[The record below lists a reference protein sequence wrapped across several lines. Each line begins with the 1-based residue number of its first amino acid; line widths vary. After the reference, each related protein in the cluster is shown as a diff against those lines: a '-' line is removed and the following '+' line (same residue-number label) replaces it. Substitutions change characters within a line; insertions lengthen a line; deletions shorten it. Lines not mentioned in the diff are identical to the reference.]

1 MEKKRRA
8 RKKLEDFI
16 KARWLRII
24 IREFSE
30 IINNFIKHGGTLLAA
45 AISFYT
51 ILSVVPFLLVFTS
64 IIAQIIHSSQFAL
77 QETLSFITRLFP
89 SSGDSA
95 IGYINALVSKKLAFG
110 IIGGLAFYWAGSRTF
125 EIMIIAVERIY
136 EKKERGFFMHQKIFS
151 FALIPILLAT
161 FALFVGLSK
170 GIVFLRGFISIGTT
184 ASEVSFITSFSNNLL
199 IVGIATGFFFI
210 LYRVFSYRNTD
221 SVSALSGALFTS
233 ILTMVVKYLF
243 DWYIR
248 NFNHF
253 GKIYG
258 SLSAIIIALLW
269 IYYTS
274 IIYIIGAELTAYI
287 HRKRIKKLNLT

>member
-1 MEKKRRA
+1 MKKKKSA
-8 RKKLEDFI
+8 SKKLEDFI
-16 KARWLRII
+16 KVRWLRVT

-51 ILSVVPFLLVFTS
+51 ILSVIPFLLVFTS
-64 IIAQIIHSSQFAL
+64 IIAQIIHSSQYAL

-89 SSGDSA
+89 SSGDVA
-95 IGYINALVSKKLAFG
+95 ISYINALVSQKLTFG
-110 IIGGLAFYWAGSRTF
+110 IIGGLTFYWAGSRTF

-136 EKKERGFFMHQKIFS
+136 ERKERGFFMHQKIFS

-170 GIVFLRGFISIGTT
+170 GVVFLRGLISIGTT
-184 ASEVSFITSFSNNLL
+184 SSEVSFITSFSNNLL

-233 ILTMVVKYLF
+233 ILTMVAKYLF

-287 HRKRIKKLNLT
+287 HRKRIKKLNLA